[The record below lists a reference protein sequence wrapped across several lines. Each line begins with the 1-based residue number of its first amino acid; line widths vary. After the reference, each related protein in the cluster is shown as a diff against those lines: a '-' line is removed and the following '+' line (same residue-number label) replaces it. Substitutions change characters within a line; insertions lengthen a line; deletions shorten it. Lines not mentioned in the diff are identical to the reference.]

1 MSKRERDEEGQEVGY
16 QEERIAGTG
25 QRRLE
30 PLV

>member
-1 MSKRERDEEGQEVGY
+1 MSKHELEEGQEVGY